1 MKDTQQVSVPRNATL
16 ADALDAI
23 AKETPLAWGPWG
35 RSVLIKPKEGWV
47 RDQLEKQ
54 ITRNFVAVDVGQV
67 LSDLTD
73 YSGVDLTIEP
83 GALQKVPPQARTIR
97 LELQYQP
104 VAKVLEMIAG
114 FTGLNYSVNE
124 RGVYVWNPS
133 NTGAGGSSQ
142 DPVIAMLTLTDSG
155 MQVMIRQSDIP
166 EDLRQYIRHR
176 KGKEFEK
183 LREFMK
189 EQGFKPTTQPTT
201 QKADEPQDL

>member
-1 MKDTQQVSVPRNATL
+1 
-16 ADALDAI
+16 
-23 AKETPLAWGPWG
+23 
-35 RSVLIKPKEGWV
+35 VLVKPKEGWV

-54 ITRNFVAVDVGQV
+54 ITRNFAAVDVGQV

-73 YSGVDLTIEP
+73 YSGVELTIEP

-114 FTGLNYSVNE
+114 FTGLNYSINE

-133 NTGAGGSSQ
+133 NTGAGGGSQ
-142 DPVIAMLTLTDSG
+142 DPVVAMLTLPESG
-155 MQVMIRQSDIP
+155 VQVLIRQSDIP
-166 EDLRQYIRHR
+166 EDLLQFIRHR

-183 LREFMK
+183 LRELMK
-189 EQGFKPTTQPTT
+189 EQGFKPATRPTT
-201 QKADEPQDL
+201 DEIEEPTDL